1 MSGPSRRRSNP
12 KGELSEDQINKINE
26 AFAVFDTEKN
36 GKMPSKD
43 LKVCQKCNFSLK
55 FIIFFIIDIYFIAGN
70 ESSGL

>member
-43 LKVCQKCNFSLK
+43 LKVCQNVIFILNC
-55 FIIFFIIDIYFIAGN
+55 IIFYIFHWFF
-70 ESSGL
+70 